1 MKAIPT
7 LVKTSLRGSDE
18 VEIRY
23 FPSRRTAQQAIKNW
37 GYDKVF
43 YRIETEDIDCVT
55 CDIAIALRQF
65 TIQRRNKRLRKKYP
79 KAFGMIL

>member
-7 LVKTSLRGSDE
+7 LLKTSLRGSGE

-23 FPSRRTAQQAIKNW
+23 FPSRKTAQQAIKAL
-37 GYDKVF
+37 GYDKAQ
-43 YRIETEDIDCVT
+43 YKIETEDIDCVD
-55 CDIAIALRQF
+55 CNIAIALRQF

-79 KAFGMIL
+79 KAFGEIL